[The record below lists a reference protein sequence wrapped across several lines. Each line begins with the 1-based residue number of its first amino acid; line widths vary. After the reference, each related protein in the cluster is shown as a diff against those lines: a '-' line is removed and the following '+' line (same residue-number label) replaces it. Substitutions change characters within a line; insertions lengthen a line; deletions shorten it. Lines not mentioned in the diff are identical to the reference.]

1 MIVETIFYITGSAF
15 FVLVVVINFVVAFY
29 LFKILQVFLKI
40 SEEINGTAR
49 EIKGKVSNFYLG
61 FAGLTALLEKMVSA
75 GFWRGGKGANEKKEE
90 KTEFGD
96 EEKTD
101 EEDEN
106 GQRTAT
112 VQRTG
117 NEPKKGKKI
126 KKIKVTEITEE

>member
-61 FAGLTALLEKMVSA
+61 FAGLTALLEKVISA
-75 GFWRGGKGANEKKEE
+75 GFWRGEKGANEKKEE
-90 KTEFGD
+90 KKESDDG
-96 EEKTD
+96 EKTD
-101 EEDEN
+101 EEDED
-106 GQRTAT
+106 GQEISIAKKMSS
-112 VQRTG
+112 
-117 NEPKKGKKI
+117 ELKKGKKI